1 MQTQRG
7 VKQQPHSC
15 VQNQSHA
22 LKECTTTNHP
32 KEDLEQGQSKY
43 VFQKKI
49 QKTNDIQTI
58 LQNLTNTSV
67 DVQLN
72 TMQKRLPPLSNQHG
86 EKSTQLLK

>member
-1 MQTQRG
+1 MQI
-7 VKQQPHSC
+7 C
-15 VQNQSHA
+15 F
-22 LKECTTTNHP
+22 
-32 KEDLEQGQSKY
+32 SK
-43 VFQKKI
+43 KKI

-72 TMQKRLPPLSNQHG
+72 TMQKRLPPLSTQHG